1 MAVRAKAAMLAG
13 IVGGTKTHLG
23 LYRVEGGS
31 PVSLRD
37 KLYATRFEK
46 ARRCGSRFS
55 EWRLGDR
62 RCLLLRAET
71 DRGRCESPDQRCV
84 DRISNRNRRPL

>member
-1 MAVRAKAAMLAG
+1 MVVRAKAAVLARD
-13 IVGGTKTHLG
+13 IGGTKTHLG
-23 LYRVEGGS
+23 LYCVEGGS

-37 KLYATRFEK
+37 ELYATRFQK
-46 ARRCGSRFS
+46 SRRCRSRFS

>member
-23 LYRVEGGS
+23 LYRVEGAS
-31 PVSLRD
+31 SVSLRD
-37 KLYATRFEK
+37 KLYATRFQK

-55 EWRLGDR
+55 EWRLADR
-62 RCLLLRAET
+62 RCLLGCAEN
-71 DRGRCESPDQRCV
+71 DPARS
-84 DRISNRNRRPL
+84 